1 MKSAPERPFWHLDEA
16 DMSTLAAI
24 ADERLSIGP
33 DDLPAVEEN
42 LRVLLGHARIL
53 AAAMGDRLPDGPP
66 SEAFEP

>member
-1 MKSAPERPFWHLDEA
+1 MKPAPERPFWDLDEA

-24 ADERLSIGP
+24 AGERLSIGP

-53 AAAMGDRLPDGPP
+53 AVAMAGRPPAGPP